1 MKCGGYREQVVKD
14 NLVSILKK
22 KKTAIVKRWFEL
34 FVNSYPPDTASFL
47 KRQKDQFAN
56 PVGQTT
62 LKGLEAVFDEIIRGM
77 DHETIISFLDPVI
90 RIRAVQDFTPSKAL
104 SFILGLKKVIREK
117 LKKEL
122 KSPDVFS
129 GLAEI
134 DSNIDELSL
143 IGFDIFIGCR
153 EAIYQLKVNTERNK
167 IYSAFSRA
175 GLITE
180 IPEDGPGLKAPKL

>member
-1 MKCGGYREQVVKD
+1 VKD
-14 NLVSILKK
+14 NLVSILEKK
-22 KKTAIVKRWFEL
+22 KAAVVKKWFEL
-34 FVNSYPPDTASFL
+34 VASSYPPDTASFL
-47 KRQKDQFAN
+47 KKQKDQFAN

-62 LKGLEAVFDEIIRGM
+62 FKGLEAVFDEIVHGM
-77 DHETIISFLDPVI
+77 DRETIISFLDPVI
-90 RIRAVQDFTPSKAL
+90 RIRSVQNFTPSKAI
-104 SFILGLKKVIREK
+104 SFILDLKKVIREK

-143 IGFDIFIGCR
+143 IGFDIFVGCR

-180 IPEDGPGLKAPKL
+180 IPEDVPDLQTPKL